1 MSYTPTV
8 QLRVRPALWLT
19 DKSIPEIRVELVYY
33 VPEIMFDQN
42 KNNLLARFEKL
53 TDSRVLGLL
62 AFGVVALL
70 VTWSGIK
77 VVQTNYE
84 LEKKIS
90 VSRQKNA
97 VSQLE
102 NENLKLKNKY
112 YESDQYLELSARR
125 QFGKAAPGEK
135 LYTVPENVALSKTI
149 DPLPTAG
156 QEEQKEENKPKYQKN
171 FDDWMSFLFS
181 D

>member
-1 MSYTPTV
+1 MNLDKNEIIKKFQAV
-8 QLRVRPALWLT
+8 T
-19 DKSIPEIRVELVYY
+19 D
-33 VPEIMFDQN
+33 
-42 KNNLLARFEKL
+42 
-53 TDSRVLGLL
+53 TRVLGLL

-90 VSRQKNA
+90 VSKQRNA
-97 VSQLE
+97 VEELE
-102 NENLKLKNKY
+102 NQNLKLKNQY

-135 LYTVPENVALSKTI
+135 LVTVPEGVALSKTI
-149 DPLPTAG
+149 EPAPTPQ
-156 QEEQKEENKPKYQKN
+156 QEQQQKVESKPKFKKN
-171 FDDWMSFLFS
+171 FDDWMKFLF
-181 D
+181 

>member
-1 MSYTPTV
+1 MN
-8 QLRVRPALWLT
+8 LN
-19 DKSIPEIRVELVYY
+19 KNELVKKFQA
-33 VPEIMFDQN
+33 V
-42 KNNLLARFEKL
+42 
-53 TDSRVLGLL
+53 TDTRVLGLL

-90 VSRQKNA
+90 VNKQRNA
-97 VSQLE
+97 VEELE
-102 NENLKLKNKY
+102 NANLKLKNKY

-135 LYTVPENVALSKTI
+135 LYTVPASVALSKTI
-149 DPLPTAG
+149 EPAPTPQ
-156 QEEQKEENKPKYQKN
+156 QEAKQVEENKPKLKKN
-171 FDDWMSFLFS
+171 FDDWMKFLF
-181 D
+181 

>member
-1 MSYTPTV
+1 M
-8 QLRVRPALWLT
+8 
-19 DKSIPEIRVELVYY
+19 K
-33 VPEIMFDQN
+33 QN
-42 KNNLLARFEKL
+42 KNGIIKKIQLL
-53 TDSRVLGLL
+53 TDTRVLGLL

-90 VSRQKNA
+90 VLRQQNA
-97 VSQLE
+97 IAQLE
-102 NENLKLKNKY
+102 ADNLKLKNKY
-112 YESDQYLELSARR
+112 YESSQYLELTTRR

-135 LYTVPENVALSKTI
+135 LYTVPESVALAKTI
-149 DPLPTAG
+149 ESQPLQSAAEQQATA
-156 QEEQKEENKPKYQKN
+156 KPKYQKN
-171 FDDWMSFLFS
+171 VDDWMEFLFQTK

>member
-1 MSYTPTV
+1 M
-8 QLRVRPALWLT
+8 
-19 DKSIPEIRVELVYY
+19 DKH
-33 VPEIMFDQN
+33 
-42 KNNLLARFEKL
+42 KNNIIQKFQAM
-53 TDSRVLGLL
+53 TDTRVLGLL

-90 VSRQKNA
+90 ISKQRNA
-97 VSQLE
+97 IEKLE
-102 NENLKLKNKY
+102 NENLKLRNKY
-112 YESDQYLELSARR
+112 YESSQYLELSARR

-149 DPLPTAG
+149 EPAPVPQQPGDEDPD
-156 QEEQKEENKPKYQKN
+156 KSKFKKN
-171 FDDWMSFLFS
+171 FDDWMEFLFN
-181 D
+181 

>member
-1 MSYTPTV
+1 MNQNQKDIINKLKTFNDT
-8 QLRVRPALWLT
+8 RV
-19 DKSIPEIRVELVYY
+19 
-33 VPEIMFDQN
+33 F
-42 KNNLLARFEKL
+42 
-53 TDSRVLGLL
+53 GLL

-90 VSRQKNA
+90 VAKQRNT
-97 VSQLE
+97 VEQLE

-112 YESDQYLELSARR
+112 YESSQYLELSARR

-149 DPLPTAG
+149 DAAPQVAG
-156 QEEQKEENKPKYQKN
+156 ASITNVIKKSKLHQN
-171 FDDWMSFLFS
+171 FSDWMNFLFKKS